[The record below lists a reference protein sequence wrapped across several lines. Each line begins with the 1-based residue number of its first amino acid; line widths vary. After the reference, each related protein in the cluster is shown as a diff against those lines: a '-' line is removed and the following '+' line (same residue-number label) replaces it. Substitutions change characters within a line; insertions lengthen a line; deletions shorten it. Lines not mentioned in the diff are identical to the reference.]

1 MAAFTTIDDPEAHY
15 QTVGYTGNGTAD
27 KAITLPG
34 TTAMAPDFVWI
45 KNRDAT
51 DNHVLTDAVRGA
63 TETLFPNDSGATA
76 TVAEGLKSFDSDG
89 YTVGTDVRWNTST
102 EDYASWNWKMGTTS
116 GLSGGSLTPDGYSFS
131 ATAGQG
137 IYEYTGGGSAVT
149 ISHGLGAVPKLMI
162 GKRSEN
168 DAQEWRVYH
177 ATPGPTKNLV
187 LDQNDAA
194 NTTIINWNN
203 TAPTSTVFTVGTS
216 LTESSKVMMT
226 YVFADVQG
234 FSKFGQ
240 YEGNGNADG
249 TFVYT
254 GFQPEFIIQKDIDAT
269 RSWGMFYR
277 LSEADLGNP
286 IDNYLHC
293 DTTASEAESASNGI
307 DFLSNGFKCRGAGA
321 VINTTST
328 YVYAAWARA
337 PFVNSNGVPGNAR

>member
-1 MAAFTTIDDPEAHY
+1 MAAYTTIDDPSAFFKVHLY
-15 QTVGYTGNGTAD
+15 AGTGSSNAQTFAD
-27 KAITLPG
+27 TD
-34 TTAMAPDFVWI
+34 TDMQPDMVWI

-137 IYEYTGGGSAVT
+137 IYEYTGGGSVVT
-149 ISHGLGAVPKLMI
+149 ITHGLGSIPKFML

-177 ATPGPTKNLV
+177 EANGPTKFMV
-187 LDQNDAA
+187 LDQNDAVGTNSA
-194 NTTIINWNN
+194 NWND
-203 TAPTSTVFTVGTS
+203 TAPTSTLFTIGTS
-216 LTESSKVMMT
+216 LAESGKVMMN

-234 FSKFGQ
+234 YSRFGK
-240 YEGNGNADG
+240 YYGNANADG
-249 TFVYT
+249 PYVYT
-254 GFQPEFIIQKDIDAT
+254 GFRPAWILLKRTGSAD
-269 RSWGMFYR
+269 SWQLFDSKR
-277 LSEADLGNP
+277 LGYNAANDKLTPNS
-286 IDNYLHC
+286 
-293 DTTASEAESASNGI
+293 TTAEGSSTFI
-307 DFLSNGFKCRGAGA
+307 DIFSNGFKLTTTNTA
-321 VINTTST
+321 VNNSGELNL
-328 YVYAAWARA
+328 YAAFAQA
-337 PFVNSNGVPGNAR
+337 PFVNSSGVPVNAR